1 MINGDIMATIN
12 LLRET
17 GSHMLGTRSAARAME
32 PTIRAA
38 LENGAITLD
47 TSGVRRIGVS
57 FFDETLLILREL
69 MAETDDDLILV
80 YHEAPSLESLKN
92 MARNRGM
99 KVSES
104 LSGDWIISPKD

>member
-1 MINGDIMATIN
+1 
-12 LLRET
+12 
-17 GSHMLGTRSAARAME
+17 MLGTRPVARAIE
-32 PTIRAA
+32 PAMRAA

-69 MAETDDDLILV
+69 MAEMGDHVRLV

-92 MARNRGM
+92 LAPNRGM
-99 KVSES
+99 KVYES
-104 LSGDWIISPKD
+104 TSGDWIISLER